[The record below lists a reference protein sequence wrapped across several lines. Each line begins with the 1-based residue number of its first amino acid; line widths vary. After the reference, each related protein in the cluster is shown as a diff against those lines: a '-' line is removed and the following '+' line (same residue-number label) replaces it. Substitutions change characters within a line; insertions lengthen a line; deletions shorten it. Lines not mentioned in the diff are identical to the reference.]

1 MSYTHSEWSKLTP
14 DQQKKLIATGQ
25 APNFLKVPVIIIGVV
40 LLLIFILMMK
50 SCLTPEPEKKLT
62 AQEKHKQKVEAL
74 FSGWNGSHKKLEKM
88 IKQNLNDPSSY
99 EHVQTLYWDEQDS
112 VIVKTTIRAKNGF
125 GAIMTTSY
133 RAVSDLQGNLR
144 SISQE

>member
-1 MSYTHSEWSKLTP
+1 MQTTQPQWQTWHKVV
-14 DQQKKLIATGQ
+14 IAIL
-25 APNFLKVPVIIIGVV
+25 FSFI
-40 LLLIFILMMK
+40 LLIVILISTGESK
-50 SCLTPEPEKKLT
+50 EKPAPT
-62 AQEKHKQKVEAL
+62 AAEKHKQKVEAL
-74 FSGWNGSHKKLEKM
+74 FSSWNGSHKKLEKL
-88 IKQNLNDPSSY
+88 IKLNLNDPSSY